1 MVRKVSYLIGFILF
15 STYTFASNIKY
26 DFENVKIGSIPKG
39 WIVSATHPKKPL
51 AIWKV
56 IKDDNA
62 PSGKKVLALT
72 KPNNSFFNGSIFNLC
87 YTKKIN
93 FKNGEISVKFKA
105 HSGNT
110 DKGGGIMWRVQ
121 DANNYYVVRFNPLED
136 NFCYY
141 VVKNGNRHLL
151 SYADIKLSKGWHSMK
166 IVQKGN
172 YFIGYLDGK
181 KLINFK
187 NNTIRQS
194 GGVGLWTKSDAAT
207 SFDNFEVTNN
217 N

>member
-1 MVRKVSYLIGFILF
+1 MKNYFIFLM
-15 STYTFASNIKY
+15 SNLLVVTSVYAKMIKY
-26 DFENVKIGSIPKG
+26 DFENVKIGSIPKD
-39 WIVSATHPKKPL
+39 WIISATHPKKPL
-51 AIWKV
+51 ALWEV

-72 KPNNSFFNGSIFNLC
+72 KPNDSFFNGSIFNLC

-105 HSGNT
+105 RSGHT

-151 SYADIKLSKGWHSMK
+151 TYADIKLGKGWHSMK
-166 IVQKGN
+166 IIQN
-172 YFIGYLDGK
+172 EDYFTGYLDRK
-181 KLINFK
+181 KILSFK
-187 NNTIRQS
+187 NSIIKQP
-194 GGVGLWTKSDAAT
+194 GGIGLWTKSDAAT
-207 SFDNFEVTNN
+207 SFDDLRIITK
-217 N
+217 